1 MDVFVGN
8 LSPRTTLS
16 DLVAFF
22 KSFASEARFQ
32 LFTKQFEDGAQV
44 HYAVATIESDKLAE
58 KAIKKLN
65 GQSLNGHPVMLREFI
80 HRNYGNERRAVG
92 WRDKPWHGVERRG
105 LERRRKQIQKPV
117 DFETEMG
124 IKKVDKEDEEIDP
137 KKIKIEARSLFA
149 RKL

>member
-16 DLVAFF
+16 DLVTFF
-22 KSFASEARFQ
+22 KGFASDTRFQ
-32 LFTKQFEDGAQV
+32 LFDKQYEDGSRIR
-44 HYAVATIESDKLAE
+44 YAVATIEPDKLAE

-65 GQSLNGHPVMLREFI
+65 GQKLHGEAVVMREFL

-92 WRDKPWHGVERRG
+92 WRDKPWHGVERRDN
-105 LERRRKQIQKPV
+105 ERRRKQLQKPV

-124 IKKVDKEDEEIDP
+124 IKKAAREEEEIDLR
-137 KKIKIEARSLFA
+137 KIKIEARGLFA

>member
-1 MDVFVGN
+1 MDVFIGH
-8 LSPRTTLS
+8 LSPRTSLS

-22 KSFASEARFQ
+22 KSFASDTRFQ
-32 LFTKQFEDGAQV
+32 ILDKEFEDGSRTRFAI
-44 HYAVATIESDKLAE
+44 ATIESDKLAE

-65 GQSLNGHPVMLREFI
+65 GQFLNGSAVVLREFL

-92 WRDKPWHGVERRG
+92 WRDKPWHGVERRD

-117 DFETEMG
+117 DFDTAMG
-124 IKKVDKEDEEIDP
+124 IKKGANEEEEIDLQ
-137 KKIKIEARSLFA
+137 KIKIEARSQFS